1 MASAPLQVELTVNGA
16 AQRLAAQPRETL
28 LDVLRERMGLT
39 GAKSYCH
46 SGACGAC
53 TVLLDGEA
61 VSACSTL
68 VGQVRGRAV
77 TTVEGLSEDG
87 GLHPIQ
93 QAFIDNWGFQCGY
106 CTSGMLLLAKSLLD
120 ANPAPTDEQIVEHM
134 SGNICRCTGY
144 AGILESVRAAARAL
158 RSARD

>member
-16 AQRLAAQPRETL
+16 AHQVSAQPRETL
-28 LDVLRERMGLT
+28 LDVLRKRLGLT

-68 VGQVRGRAV
+68 IGQARGRAV
-77 TTVEGLSEDG
+77 TTVEGLSDGG

-93 QAFIDNWGFQCGY
+93 QAFIDHWGFQCGY
-106 CTSGMLLLAKSLLD
+106 CTPGMLLLAKALLD
-120 ANPAPTDEQIVEHM
+120 ANPAPTDEEIVAHM

-144 AGILESVRAAARAL
+144 AGILDSVRAAARAL
-158 RSARD
+158 SPR

>member
-1 MASAPLQVELTVNGA
+1 MTSAPLRVELTVNGA
-16 AQRLAAQPRETL
+16 AHQVSAQPRETL
-28 LDVLRERMGLT
+28 LEVLRERLGLT
-39 GAKSYCH
+39 SAKSYCH

-68 VGQVRGRAV
+68 IGQVRGRAV
-77 TTVEGLSEDG
+77 TTVEGLGPDG

-106 CTSGMLLLAKSLLD
+106 CTPGMLLLAKALLD
-120 ANPAPTDEQIVEHM
+120 ANPAPTDEEIVAHM

-144 AGILESVRAAARAL
+144 AGILDSVRAAARAL
-158 RSARD
+158 R